1 MRILVTGSSG
11 QLGAVISSMLSRE
24 HSVLGIDL
32 LPGEFTTHIG
42 NITNRNFVLSAT
54 KNVEAIIHTGSLHT
68 PQLKTHSKEEFIDTN
83 IAGTL
88 NLLQASIKSGIRRFI
103 YSSTTSLYG
112 HAMVPTEKAV
122 WVTEDLLPKP
132 RDIYDVTKIAA
143 EGLCEIFAYNYGLPC
158 ISLRVSRFFPESEY
172 LMTIYR
178 LYRGVDVRDAATAH
192 ILAME
197 VELNDYEVLNISA
210 ASPFSR
216 NETHELLHDAPSV
229 LVRHFPHIDKLFA
242 QKGWQLPK
250 SIDRVYSIDKAQQ
263 LLNYRPKFNFDTLV
277 AIKEGTK

>member
-11 QLGAVISSMLSRE
+11 QLGAAISSMLYRK
-24 HSVLGIDL
+24 HSVCGVDL
-32 LPGEFTTHIG
+32 LPGKFTTHVG
-42 NITNRNFVLSAT
+42 NITNRDFVFSAT
-54 KNVEAIIHTGSLHT
+54 KNVEFIIHTSSLHA
-68 PQLKTHSKEEFIDTN
+68 PQLETHSKEEFIDTN

-88 NLLQASIKSGIRRFI
+88 NLLQASIKNGVRRFI

-112 HAMVPTEKAV
+112 HAMVSTERAV

-143 EGLCEIFAYNYGLPC
+143 EGFCEMFTHKYGLPC

-178 LYRGVDVRDAATAH
+178 LYRGVDIRDAANAH

-197 VELNDYEVLNISA
+197 EEIDGYEVFNISA
-210 ASPFSR
+210 ASPFSKD
-216 NETHELLHDAPSV
+216 ETHELLQDASSV
-229 LVRHFPHIDKLFA
+229 LVRHFPSIDRLFA

-250 SIDRVYSIDKAQQ
+250 SIDRVYVIEKAQQ
-263 LLNYRPKFNFDTLV
+263 LLNYRPKYNFNTLV
-277 AIKEGTK
+277 AINEDAK